1 LRPPAKIPNLRGMAM
16 TAEELGRF
24 EQRFAERIPAPAHPD
39 SAHDLSH
46 IRRVVK
52 AARAIAKREG
62 GALEI
67 VIPAAWLH
75 DLVAVPKSSPD
86 RARASRLSAE
96 AGVVLLRE
104 LEYPTEWHAPIAH
117 AIAAHSFS
125 AGLEPET
132 LEARIVQDADRLD
145 ALGAIGLARCFATA
159 GAMGTALYCESDPFA
174 AGRELDDGRWAIDHL
189 PKKLL
194 RIADTMKTATGASLA
209 RERVEFVRTFLRQ
222 LAREL
227 PDGTRTNEPQ
237 PS

>member
-1 LRPPAKIPNLRGMAM
+1 MVM
-16 TAEELGRF
+16 TAEALAEFERRIQGRM
-24 EQRFAERIPAPAHPD
+24 PAPDHPD

-52 AARAIAKREG
+52 AAREICEREG

-75 DLVAVPKSSPD
+75 DLVAVPKSSPE

-96 AGVVLLRE
+96 AALGLLRE
-104 LEYPTEWHAPIAH
+104 LEYPAEWHAPIAH

-159 GAMGTALYCESDPFA
+159 GAMGTALYCEADPFA
-174 AGRELDDGRWAIDHL
+174 VGRELNDGRWAIDHL

-209 RERVEFVRTFLRQ
+209 RERVEYLRAFLRQ

-227 PDGTRTNEPQ
+227 PDVTGSHASQ

>member
-1 LRPPAKIPNLRGMAM
+1 MAM
-16 TAEELGRF
+16 TAEALAEFERRIEGRM
-24 EQRFAERIPAPAHPD
+24 PAPDYPD
-39 SAHDLSH
+39 SAHDQSH
-46 IRRVVK
+46 VRRVVK
-52 AARAIAKREG
+52 AAREIAEQEG
-62 GALEI
+62 GALEV

-96 AGVVLLRE
+96 AALGMLRE
-104 LEYPTEWHAPIAH
+104 LEYPAEWHAPIAH

-132 LEARIVQDADRLD
+132 L
-145 ALGAIGLARCFATA
+145 GAIGLARCFATA
-159 GAMGTALYCESDPFA
+159 GAMGTALYCEADPFA
-174 AGRELDDGRWAIDHL
+174 AGRELNDGRWAIDHL

-194 RIADTMKTATGASLA
+194 RIADSMKTATGARLA
-209 RERVEFVRTFLRQ
+209 RERVEFLHSFLRQ

-227 PDGTRTNEPQ
+227 PDGTDTHEPQ